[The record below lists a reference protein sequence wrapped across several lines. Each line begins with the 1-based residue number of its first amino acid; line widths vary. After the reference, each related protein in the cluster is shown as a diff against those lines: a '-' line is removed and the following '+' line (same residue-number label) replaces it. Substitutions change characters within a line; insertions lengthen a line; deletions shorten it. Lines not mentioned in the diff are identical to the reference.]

1 MRKIKFRAK
10 DFANKEW
17 TYGAYNSSSPDY
29 LFDTFPKRFTAEVIV
44 PETVGEYTEMLD
56 TNNKNI
62 WEDDILE
69 NQQQDNDL
77 YKRCRV
83 GRRNGMWVVNYRDGG
98 FVSLW
103 WALENCKLAIVGNAF
118 DNPDLLEGWINN
130 ART

>member
-1 MRKIKFRAK
+1 MMRKVKFRAQEK
-10 DFANKEW
+10 ESKEW
-17 TYGAYNSSSPDY
+17 IYGAYQSSTPDK
-29 LFDTFPKRFTAEVIV
+29 LFATYPHDLPFEMII
-44 PETVGEYTEMLD
+44 PETVGEFTEMLD
-56 TNNKNI
+56 ANNKNI

-69 NQQQDNDL
+69 NQQQDGI

-103 WALENCKLAIVGNAF
+103 WALENCNLAIVGNAF

-130 ART
+130 ARA